1 MSLQRFFFILCCF
14 YLHTGYSQSTTDKPL
29 KIAVIAPLY
38 IDSAF
43 TNDQYKLGNANLPKQ
58 AIPGLEFYN
67 GIITA
72 IDSLNKENAS
82 LSVTVYDSKSVSL
95 PLQKLIALPALK
107 KMSLIIASFNARA
120 EIKPLADFA
129 LAANIP
135 LLSYTYPND
144 GSVENNPFFFLVNPT
159 LKTHI
164 EAIYRYLHKN
174 YPTDNMVLF
183 RKKGPIEDLIQ
194 QVLTEMNKKTVGL
207 PLKLK
212 TYDLPD
218 SFSTSQVTDILDS
231 TKQNLVICGTLNEEF
246 AINLTRALG
255 GAKNYHNLVIGMP
268 TWDGL
273 KDISRYNEIIYTT
286 PYNFLRNEKLTA
298 DLTNKYKTKLS
309 GRPSDMYFKGFE
321 AMFHFGKLLLKHRGG
336 LVNNLSD
343 KDFKLFNEFDFQP
356 VKTASGKSIPDYLE
370 NKKLY
375 FIRKLDGLVKSVN

>member
-1 MSLQRFFFILCCF
+1 MSLQRFLLTLCCF
-14 YLHTGYSQSTTDKPL
+14 YLHIGYSQSTTDKPL

-43 TNDQYKLGNANLPKQ
+43 NNYQYKLGNANLPKQ
-58 AIPGLEFYN
+58 AIPGLDFYN
-67 GIITA
+67 GIMTA
-72 IDSLNKENAS
+72 IDSLNKENTS

-95 PLQKLIALPALK
+95 PLQKLITLPALNE
-107 KMSLIIASFNARA
+107 MSLIITSFNTRA

-194 QVLTEMNKKTVGL
+194 QVLTEMNKKTAGL
-207 PLKLK
+207 TLKLK

-231 TKQNLVICGTLNEEF
+231 TKQNIVICGTLNEEF
-246 AINLTRALG
+246 AMNLTRALG
-255 GAKNYHNLVIGMP
+255 SAKNYHNLVIGMP

-286 PYNFLRNEKLTA
+286 PYNFLRNEKLTT
-298 DLTNKYKTKLS
+298 DLTNKYKTKLF

-356 VKTASGKSIPDYLE
+356 VKTATGKSIPDYLE

>member
-1 MSLQRFFFILCCF
+1 
-14 YLHTGYSQSTTDKPL
+14 
-29 KIAVIAPLY
+29 
-38 IDSAF
+38 
-43 TNDQYKLGNANLPKQ
+43 
-58 AIPGLEFYN
+58 
-67 GIITA
+67 
-72 IDSLNKENAS
+72 
-82 LSVTVYDSKSVSL
+82 
-95 PLQKLIALPALK
+95 
-107 KMSLIIASFNARA
+107 MSLIIASFNARA

-231 TKQNLVICGTLNEEF
+231 TKQNIVICGTLNEEF